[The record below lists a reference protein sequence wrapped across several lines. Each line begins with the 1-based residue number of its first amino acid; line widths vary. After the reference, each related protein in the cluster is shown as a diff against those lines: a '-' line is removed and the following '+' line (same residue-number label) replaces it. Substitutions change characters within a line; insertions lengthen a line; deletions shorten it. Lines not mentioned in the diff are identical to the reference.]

1 MPVIV
6 VHFMRQFVYIPVMIL
21 CEVASMIQ
29 NRFFSM
35 VPLYPVAFMISFMVD
50 NRLRKILMISVVLS
64 PIVMRLFVW
73 SLLHH
78 ISSHMIVTY
87 GWLIMVMM
95 LRNLVLNWLDIL
107 LVSMKHLLII
117 IIIMMVTFMMT
128 IALIIIESMML
139 GMLMEM
145 YRLGDML
152 VVIEVMAKSVMH
164 FLSSMTVLM
173 PIVVSQFLPLFFL
186 IMAMMIISVMVSVLE
201 VWFLRLLMLASQ
213 VVHTFPRLVVWLM
226 MMFVRRY
233 HVMLFDNMLLK
244 LYRM

>member
-1 MPVIV
+1 
-6 VHFMRQFVYIPVMIL
+6 
-21 CEVASMIQ
+21 
-29 NRFFSM
+29 
-35 VPLYPVAFMISFMVD
+35 
-50 NRLRKILMISVVLS
+50 
-64 PIVMRLFVW
+64 
-73 SLLHH
+73 
-78 ISSHMIVTY
+78 
-87 GWLIMVMM
+87 
-95 LRNLVLNWLDIL
+95 
-107 LVSMKHLLII
+107 
-117 IIIMMVTFMMT
+117 MMT
-128 IALIIIESMML
+128 IALVIIESMML

-226 MMFVRRY
+226 MMFVRRD
-233 HVMLFDNMLLK
+233 HVMLFDDMLLK
-244 LYRM
+244 LFRMQIMFTS